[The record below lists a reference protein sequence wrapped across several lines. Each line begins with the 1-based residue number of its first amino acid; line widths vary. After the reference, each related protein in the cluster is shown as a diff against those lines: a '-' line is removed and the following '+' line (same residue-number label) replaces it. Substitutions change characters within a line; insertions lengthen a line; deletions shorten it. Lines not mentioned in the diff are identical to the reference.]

1 MAHGLPV
8 ITTPNCGEAVRDGM
22 DGFLI
27 PARDVSALAKA
38 LETLAD
44 DPERLDAMRVAAREN
59 VARFGLEALDQN
71 LRHIEQRLRPSAK
84 IDLI

>member
-1 MAHGLPV
+1 
-8 ITTPNCGEAVRDGM
+8 M

-27 PARDVSALAKA
+27 PARDASALAKA

-44 DPERLDAMRVAAREN
+44 DPERLDAMREATRKN